1 MKESH
6 FPNKYLPNFPGKNEE
21 DEEKFKNLIQTKQE
35 TQKSELSKIDEELKK
50 LGLK

>member
-1 MKESH
+1 MKDT
-6 FPNKYLPNFPGKNEE
+6 FKQILTKFFAGKNEE